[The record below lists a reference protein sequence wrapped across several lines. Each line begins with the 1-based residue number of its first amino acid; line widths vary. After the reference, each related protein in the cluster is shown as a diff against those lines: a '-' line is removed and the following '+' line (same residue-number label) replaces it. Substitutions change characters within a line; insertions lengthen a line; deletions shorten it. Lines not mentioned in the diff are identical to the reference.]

1 MLHVYIYMMLNEIVF
16 LFFFN
21 NMMYVFH
28 CSYHMI
34 HIMILMTHILSLDNL
49 EIQKNI

>member
-16 LFFFN
+16 FN

-28 CSYHMI
+28 YSYHMI
-34 HIMILMTHILSLDNL
+34 HIMIPMTHILSLDNL